1 MEKLT
6 VYQLKCELRRRGK
19 RTTGNKA
26 DLVCLLKN
34 ELENEGLD
42 FERWATLVQ
51 CQNAVE
57 DTAFDTSSQ
66 VSAGSCRTRCM
77 DKIEITAND
86 NDGISQCSVQ
96 SSASAAE
103 IAKLRRIEEDA
114 TRAGLEAKVKVMLE
128 KQHLDKKIYELARQ
142 KELLEVTEAI
152 EIAKGRANVLIKH
165 EDDDA
170 KINDMCESIP
180 KHTNNINQYDALI
193 GD

>member
-26 DLVCLLKN
+26 DLVCLLQN

-42 FERWATLVQ
+42 FERWASTLVQ

-66 VSAGSCRTRCM
+66 VSAGSCRMKRL

-86 NDGISQCSVQ
+86 NDSMSIQ
-96 SSASAAE
+96 SSSNVAYSERASNE
-103 IAKLRRIEEDA
+103 
-114 TRAGLEAKVKVMLE
+114 RAM
-128 KQHLDKKIYELARQ
+128 
-142 KELLEVTEAI
+142 
-152 EIAKGRANVLIKH
+152 
-165 EDDDA
+165 
-170 KINDMCESIP
+170 
-180 KHTNNINQYDALI
+180 
-193 GD
+193 